1 MTCKKTHQEGKGSDR
16 GRGSHFISLVSAG
29 YSGGAAGRA
38 RRARGRAVCGAAH
51 LTLLLPLPLPAHP
64 AAACL
69 NKESCTTKAPPPRP
83 R

>member
-51 LTLLLPLPLPAHP
+51 LTLLLPLPAHP